1 LLPGGTRQKV
11 TADEH
16 TVKLLSVN
24 RRASRKQFL
33 ISLFT
38 AGSLMLGW
46 QMAHAQT
53 PAPKAKEQTPAVLIC
68 GTGISPHYENIVNE
82 LLDSLKEQAVSAKL
96 CEGHDFTRSTSL
108 EKAKEV
114 GASSVLYV
122 SVYVS
127 DKYAYETK
135 LSVQC
140 INADGTK
147 LWEENQKGPLMSG
160 SVSSTV
166 NKITEK
172 MKKKLQAH
180 VGKPGLPTSK
190 GNIKAH

>member
-1 LLPGGTRQKV
+1 
-11 TADEH
+11 
-16 TVKLLSVN
+16 
-24 RRASRKQFL
+24 
-33 ISLFT
+33 
-38 AGSLMLGW
+38 MLGW

-53 PAPKAKEQTPAVLIC
+53 PAPKAKEPPPAVLIC

-82 LLDSLKEQAVSAKL
+82 LLDSLKEQAVSAKIG
-96 CEGHDFTRSTSL
+96 EGHDLSRSTSV

-114 GASSVLYV
+114 GAGSVLYV
-122 SVYVS
+122 SVYVNERL
-127 DKYAYETK
+127 AYETRM
-135 LSVQC
+135 SVQC

-147 LWEENQKGPLMSG
+147 LWEEDQKGPLMSG

-172 MKKKLQAH
+172 MKKKLKAH

-190 GNIKAH
+190 PNTKAS